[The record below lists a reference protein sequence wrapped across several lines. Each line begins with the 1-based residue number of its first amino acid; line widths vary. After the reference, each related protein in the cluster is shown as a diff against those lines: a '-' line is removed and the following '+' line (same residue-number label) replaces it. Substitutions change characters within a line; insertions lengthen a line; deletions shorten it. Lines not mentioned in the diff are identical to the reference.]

1 MVRDNDIVFD
11 LENKNGTCF
20 ILIDKTE
27 TGCLRFLINFS
38 LITIANNRSDS
49 IRYMT
54 DTLNL
59 IIYNIPDIK
68 KSMIY
73 ENDS

>member
-1 MVRDNDIVFD
+1 MFKVSY
-11 LENKNGTCF
+11 
-20 ILIDKTE
+20 
-27 TGCLRFLINFS
+27 INFS

-49 IRYMT
+49 IKYMT